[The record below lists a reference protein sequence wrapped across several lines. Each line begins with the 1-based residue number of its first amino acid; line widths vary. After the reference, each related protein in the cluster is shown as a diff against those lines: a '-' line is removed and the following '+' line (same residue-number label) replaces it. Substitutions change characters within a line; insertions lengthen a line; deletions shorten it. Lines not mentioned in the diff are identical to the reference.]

1 MIIKLIIH
9 KNIVTHIN
17 INKIVYY
24 HHRLLIDKVMMVVVI
39 NINYHKNQ
47 INIEHI
53 GNPLI
58 KSI

>member
-24 HHRLLIDKVMMVVVI
+24 HHRLLIDKVMMMVI

-47 INIEHI
+47 INTEHI
-53 GNPLI
+53 GNQLI